1 MEENSLEYDDKKS
14 AKISTMYED
23 YQGVELFQA
32 INYSRDVSLLLSN
45 KEFKKIHRV
54 RNMAKKSVCH
64 EYERYYPR

>member
-1 MEENSLEYDDKKS
+1 MEENSLEYDDVKS

-23 YQGVELFQA
+23 YQDVE
-32 INYSRDVSLLLSN
+32 RDESLLLSN

-64 EYERYYPR
+64 EYERYDPR